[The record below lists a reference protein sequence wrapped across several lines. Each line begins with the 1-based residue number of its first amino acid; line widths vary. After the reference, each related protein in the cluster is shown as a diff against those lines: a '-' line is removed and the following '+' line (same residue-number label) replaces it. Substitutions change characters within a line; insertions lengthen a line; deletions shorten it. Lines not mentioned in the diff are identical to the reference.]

1 MLSLVIPVF
10 RNEASI
16 PELVEAVTALAQ
28 TITDDFEVVFVNDG
42 SPDQSGAK
50 LAGLL
55 PSANIKSRLVTLSR
69 NFGSFAAIR
78 AGLAAGSGDY
88 FAVMAADLQEPPA
101 LMSEF
106 FRLLK
111 SGTCD
116 VVVGTR
122 DQRADAASSRL
133 TSAVFWRLYRL
144 LVRRDVPPGGVDVF
158 GCTRA
163 FRDRILELSES
174 NSTVVGLIFWLGFR
188 RAEVKYSRL
197 PRKHGVSAWSVS
209 RKVRYLLDST
219 FAFSDLPIR
228 LLSLAGMTGM
238 VVSVVLAVAVLA
250 AKIDGQVNVPGY
262 TATVLVVMFFGGL
275 NSFGIGVLGEYLW
288 RTFENTKRRP
298 EFLIARVD
306 EYGPRP

>member
-28 TITDDFEVVFVNDG
+28 TLTGDFEVVFVNDG
-42 SPDQSGAK
+42 SPDQSGEK
-50 LAGLL
+50 LADLL
-55 PSANIKSRLVTLSR
+55 PRANIKSRLVTLSR

-197 PRKHGVSAWSVS
+197 PRKHGVSAWSFS
-209 RKVRYLLDST
+209 RKLRYLLDST

-238 VVSVVLAVAVLA
+238 LVSVVLAAAVLA
-250 AKIDGQVNVPGY
+250 TKIAGQVNVPGY